1 MPIIIDQF
9 EFDALDDD
17 LKALLCGSDQLRTEE
32 QMAREIILNA
42 IDPIIALGDQF
53 RFEEREHND
62 CYIGIDVPDPWA
74 QVDLARAWEVARLD
88 AEACR
93 LTLEQDHSLE
103 ATLRVYRNTIGWLRF
118 WSVRWPNTEWRER
131 FERELRLREEGLDR
145 LREKAKSKFELKIME
160 ALNNV

>member
-42 IDPIIALGDQF
+42 IDPIIALGAPF
-53 RFEEREHND
+53 RFEEREPD
-62 CYIGIDVPDPWA
+62 DFYISIDVPAPWA
-74 QVDLARAWEVARLD
+74 QVDLAVAWEVAQQD
-88 AEACR
+88 AMACQ
-93 LTLEQDHSLE
+93 LTLQHDHSLE
-103 ATLRVYRNTIGWLRF
+103 ATLRVYRNNLSWLRF
-118 WSVRWPNTEWRER
+118 WCVRFPNGEWRER
-131 FERELRLREEGLDR
+131 FERELQVREEGLNN
-145 LREKAKSKFELKIME
+145 LRDKAKWRFEFEIME

>member
-9 EFDALDDD
+9 EFDALEDD
-17 LKALLCGSDQLRTEE
+17 LKALISVSDQLLTEE
-32 QMAREIILNA
+32 QMAREIILGA
-42 IDPIIALGDQF
+42 IDPIIALGDPF
-53 RFEEREHND
+53 RFEEREPD
-62 CYIGIDVPDPWA
+62 DFYISIDVPEPWA

-93 LTLEQDHSLE
+93 LVLEHDHSLE

-118 WSVRWPNTEWRER
+118 WSNRWPNLEWRER
-131 FERELRLREEGLDR
+131 FGRELRE
-145 LREKAKSKFELKIME
+145 REKVLNRLQDRAKWRFEFEIME

>member
-17 LKALLCGSDQLRTEE
+17 LKALLCVSDQLRTEE

-42 IDPIIALGDQF
+42 IDPIIALGEPF
-53 RFEEREHND
+53 RFEEREPNK
-62 CYIGIDVPDPWA
+62 IGEVPKPWA
-74 QVDLARAWEVARLD
+74 QVDLAEAWEVAQVD

-93 LTLEQDHSLE
+93 VLLEEGHSIETTLS
-103 ATLRVYRNTIGWLRF
+103 VYRNTIGWLRF
-118 WSVRWPNTEWRER
+118 WSVRCPNREWRER
-131 FERELRLREEGLDR
+131 FERELRLREKVLNR
-145 LREKAKSKFELKIME
+145 LRDRAKWRFRFEIVE

>member
-9 EFDALDDD
+9 EFDALDDNI
-17 LKALLCGSDQLRTEE
+17 KALLGASDQLRTEE

-42 IDPIIALGDQF
+42 IDPIIALGEPF
-53 RFEEREHND
+53 RFEERD
-62 CYIGIDVPDPWA
+62 PDDFYISIDVPGPCA
-74 QVDLARAWEVARLD
+74 QVDLGKAWQVARLD

-93 LTLEQDHSLE
+93 LTLEHDHSLE

-118 WSVRWPNTEWRER
+118 WSVRWPNAEWRKR
-131 FERELRLREEGLDR
+131 FERELRVREEGLDR
-145 LREKAKSKFELKIME
+145 LRDKAKWKFELEIME

>member
-17 LKALLCGSDQLRTEE
+17 LKALLSVSDQLRTEE

-42 IDPIIALGDQF
+42 IDPIIALGDPF
-53 RFEEREHND
+53 RFERREPD
-62 CYIGIDVPDPWA
+62 DFYIGIDVPEPWA
-74 QVDLARAWEVARLD
+74 QVDLAKAWEVARLD

-93 LTLEQDHSLE
+93 LTLEHDHSLE

-118 WSVRWPNTEWRER
+118 WSVRWPNREWRER
-131 FERELRLREEGLDR
+131 FERELQERERGLDR
-145 LREKAKSKFELKIME
+145 LRDKAKWKFELEIME